1 LFNAPVLDLLYL
13 QQLRL
18 LRRATPRIIEL
29 MRYQKTVSFVDA
41 ISDDLN
47 EWQWKRTQPLLL
59 TDQQKH

>member
-1 LFNAPVLDLLYL
+1 
-13 QQLRL
+13 
-18 LRRATPRIIEL
+18 